1 MTNFGQSVKAAFF
14 YIMQSKFYKG
24 VLFVF
29 LGAICF
35 STKGIFAKLA
45 FRYGV
50 DGLQILTLRMLFALP
65 FYVIILIREYK
76 TQPAPIVKND
86 WINIVTLGLIGYY
99 LAALFDFLGLQY
111 VSASLERNIIFTYPT
126 FVLLMSRIFFKRKI
140 HAIQIIAVAICYT
153 GILLAFYSDR
163 ASYASSNLMKGT
175 VFVLLS
181 SVTYAL
187 YLVKSDGLIKNV
199 GTIRFTCISMIVSC
213 VAVLVHYLFV
223 HGINIFSFPYQVYL
237 IGVGVA
243 IISTVFPSF
252 LMTKGIEFIGS
263 SNMAIIASV
272 GPIATIFLSNFILK
286 ESISFLHIV
295 GTVLVL
301 VGVLIISVKGNKKT
315 ITP

>member
-1 MTNFGQSVKAAFF
+1 
-14 YIMQSKFYKG
+14 MQSKFYKG

-45 FRYGV
+45 FKYGV

-65 FYVIILIREYK
+65 FYIVILFNDYKKAPQPIL
-76 TQPAPIVKND
+76 KND
-86 WINIVTLGLIGYY
+86 WINIISLGLIGYY

-126 FVLLMSRIFFKRKI
+126 FVLLMSKLFFKRKI
-140 HAIQIIAVAICYT
+140 HAIQIIAVMICYS
-153 GILLAFYSDR
+153 GILLAFYSDK
-163 ASYASSNLMKGT
+163 AAYASANLMKGT

-199 GTIRFTCISMIVSC
+199 GVIRFTCISMIVSC
-213 VAVLVHYLFV
+213 LAVLVHYFIV
-223 HGINIFSFPYQVYL
+223 HGTDIFSFPPQVYY

-243 IISTVFPSF
+243 IISTVLPSF

-286 ESISFLHIV
+286 EQISFLHII
-295 GTVLVL
+295 GTILVL
-301 VGVLIISVKGNKKT
+301 TGVLIISVKGNKKT
-315 ITP
+315 IAQ

>member
-1 MTNFGQSVKAAFF
+1 
-14 YIMQSKFYKG
+14 MQSTFYKG
-24 VLFVF
+24 ALFVF

-45 FRYGV
+45 FGYGV
-50 DGLQILTLRMLFALP
+50 DGLEILTLRMLFALP
-65 FYVIILIREYK
+65 FYVLILVREYK
-76 TQPAPIVKND
+76 SKPAPIEKND
-86 WINIVTLGLIGYY
+86 RINIVTLGLIGYY

-140 HAIQIIAVAICYT
+140 HAIQIIAVLVCYS
-153 GILLAFYSDR
+153 GILLAFYSDK
-163 ASYASSNLMKGT
+163 ASYVSSNLLKGT

-181 SVTYAL
+181 ALTYAL

-213 VAVLVHYLFV
+213 IAVLVHYIFV
-223 HGINIFSFPYQVYL
+223 HGIHIFSFPYQVYL
-237 IGVGVA
+237 IGIGVA
-243 IISTVFPSF
+243 VISTVLPSF
-252 LMTKGIEFIGS
+252 LMTKGIALIGS
-263 SNMAIIASV
+263 SNMSIIASV

-286 ESISFLHIV
+286 EKISVLHIV

-301 VGVLIISVKGNKKT
+301 IGVMILSLNGNKKN
-315 ITP
+315 ISA

>member
-1 MTNFGQSVKAAFF
+1 
-14 YIMQSKFYKG
+14 MQSTFYKG
-24 VLFVF
+24 VLLVF

-45 FRYGV
+45 FRHGV

-65 FYVIILIREYK
+65 FYVIILMREYK
-76 TQPAPIVKND
+76 TKPAPIAKND
-86 WINIVTLGLIGYY
+86 RINIITLGLIGYY

-140 HAIQIIAVAICYT
+140 HPIQIIAVVVCYS
-153 GILLAFYSDR
+153 GILLAFYSDK

-181 SVTYAL
+181 AITYAL

-213 VAVLVHYLFV
+213 IAVLVHYLLV
-223 HGINIFSFPYQVYL
+223 HGIDIFSFPYQVYL
-237 IGVGVA
+237 IGICVA
-243 IISTVFPSF
+243 VISTVLPSF
-252 LMTKGIEFIGS
+252 LMTQGIALIGS

-286 ESISFLHIV
+286 ESISILHV
-295 GTVLVL
+295 TGTVLVL
-301 VGVLIISVKGNKKT
+301 AGVLIISVKGNKK
-315 ITP
+315 PFNS

>member
-1 MTNFGQSVKAAFF
+1 MKST
-14 YIMQSKFYKG
+14 FYKG

-29 LGAICF
+29 FGALCF

-65 FYVIILIREYK
+65 FYVIILFNEYK
-76 TQPAPIVKND
+76 KQPAPIIKND
-86 WINIVTLGLIGYY
+86 WLNIITLGLIGYY

-126 FVLLMSRIFFKRKI
+126 FVLLMSRLFFKRKI
-140 HAIQIIAVAICYT
+140 QTIQIIAVVICYT
-153 GILLAFYSDR
+153 GILLAFYSDK
-163 ASYASSNLMKGT
+163 AAYASANLMKGT
-175 VFVLLS
+175 IFVLLS
-181 SVTYAL
+181 SLTYAL

-213 VAVLVHYLFV
+213 IAVIVHYLIV

-243 IISTVFPSF
+243 VISTVFPSF
-252 LMTKGIEFIGS
+252 LMTKGIELIGS
-263 SNMAIIASV
+263 SNMAIIASI
-272 GPIATIFLSNFILK
+272 GPISTIFLSTLILK
-286 ESISFLHIV
+286 ETFSLLHII
-295 GTVLVL
+295 GTILVL
-301 VGVLIISVKGNKKT
+301 AGVLIISIKGNRKT
-315 ITP
+315 ISSE